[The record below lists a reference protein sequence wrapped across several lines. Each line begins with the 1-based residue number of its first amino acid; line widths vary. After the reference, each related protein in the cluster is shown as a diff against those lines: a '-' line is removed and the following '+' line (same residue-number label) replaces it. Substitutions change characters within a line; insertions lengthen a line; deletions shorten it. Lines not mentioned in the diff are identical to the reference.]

1 MIDTLAPIA
10 PLALPLLI
18 LLPLAWAALSFVL
31 GPGRGAGLA
40 IAAAAIQLL
49 LAILLAM
56 AVGSEGPRHHAAGGW
71 GAPLGIDLV
80 ADGLAAAMLL
90 LTQAVALPLF
100 IFARGYFH
108 QDGSHGDAAGRHF
121 WPLAGFLVAG
131 MNALYLSEDVFNL
144 YVTLELVGLAAVG
157 LVASGGGAAQTAAAL
172 RYLFAALL
180 GSGAYL
186 LGVAL
191 LYGTYGSVSIAT
203 LTPAIAAS
211 PPAAS
216 EVALIAALLMV
227 AGLLMKSALF
237 PFHFWLPPAHG
248 GAPAPVSA
256 LLSALVVKASIYLVL
271 RLWLGPLQPLLAPFA
286 WLPALLGTGAILW
299 GSWQAIRAER
309 LKLLV
314 AYSTVAQLGY
324 LFLALPLAAAGSTGV
339 SPMAV
344 VTLQAVAHG
353 LAKAAMFAAAGII
366 LHATGRDRV
375 DAVAGIAE
383 RLPLTLFTFAL
394 AGVSLMG
401 LPPSG
406 GFLAKWLLIDLALA
420 QGQWPLVVVIL
431 AGGLLAAIYIFRVL
445 RLAFLNLPDAVIEA
459 EHHKARVV
467 PRSAE
472 WMAFA
477 LAAASVLLGL
487 FGGLPL
493 LELVDGTMAGVSGV
507 AAP

>member
-1 MIDTLAPIA
+1 MTEPLAA
-10 PLALPLLI
+10 LALPLLVV
-18 LLPLAWAALSFVL
+18 LPLAWATLAFALGGGRGSRLAIVVATVQLALSFALALAVA
-31 GPGRGAGLA
+31 RDGAL
-40 IAAAAIQLL
+40 
-49 LAILLAM
+49 
-56 AVGSEGPRHHAAGGW
+56 HHAAGGW

-80 ADGLAAAMLL
+80 ADGFSAAMLL

-100 IFARGYFH
+100 IFARGYFR
-108 QDGSHGDAAGRHF
+108 QQGAHGDAPARHF

-157 LVASGGGAAQTAAAL
+157 LVASGGATQTAAAL

-191 LYGTYGSVSIAT
+191 LYGSFGSVSIAA
-203 LTPAIAAS
+203 LTPAIATAT
-211 PPAAS
+211 PAAGQ
-216 EVALIAALLMV
+216 VALIAGALMIG
-227 AGLLMKSALF
+227 GLLVKSALF
-237 PFHFWLPPAHG
+237 PFHYWLPPAHG

-271 RLWLGPLQPLLAPFA
+271 RLWLGPLAPLLAPFA
-286 WLPALLGTGAILW
+286 WLPALLGASAILW

-309 LKLLV
+309 LKLLI
-314 AYSTVAQLGY
+314 AWSTVAQLGY
-324 LFLALPLAAAGSTGV
+324 LFLALPLGGVGSTG
-339 SPMAV
+339 SGATAV
-344 VTLQAVAHG
+344 VTLQMVAHG

-375 DAVAGIAE
+375 ADVAGVAE
-383 RLPLTLFTFAL
+383 RLPLTLFAFAL

-406 GFLAKWLLIDLALA
+406 GFLAKWLLIDLAMA
-420 QGQWPLVVVIL
+420 NGAWPLVAVIL
-431 AGGLLAAIYIFRVL
+431 AGGLLAAVYCFRVL
-445 RLAFLNLPDAVIEA
+445 RLAFLNQPEAVIAA
-459 EHHKARVV
+459 EHHKARRL

-493 LELVDGTMAGVSGV
+493 LQLVTGAR
-507 AAP
+507 P